1 MGPHGLIVRKDSL
14 YIQEQ
19 NIPYISLIGEKI
31 DKYNLENF
39 YNMLAIFNHYN
50 IPNEIRGNVF
60 EYLNMNK
67 EFKQVLY
74 DIETG
79 IHEKRVFYQMK
90 KSHALA
96 AGRFWRSSYRQVTE
110 AEDIYRPRYSSTII
124 HSREGP
130 TVILSDKYVYEP
142 VGWASPRS
150 HSSPHNTCV
159 YCGNLVKI
167 SEETCSNCK
176 LTRNEAELLAY
187 EID

>member
-1 MGPHGLIVRKDSL
+1 
-14 YIQEQ
+14 
-19 NIPYISLIGEKI
+19 
-31 DKYNLENF
+31 
-39 YNMLAIFNHYN
+39 MLAIFNHYN

-60 EYLNMNK
+60 EYLKMHK
-67 EFKQVLY
+67 EFKLVLY

-79 IHEKRVFYQMK
+79 IHEKRVFYQMRK
-90 KSHALA
+90 AEGDVGVGTNL
-96 AGRFWRSSYRQVTE
+96 WRSSYRQVTE

-124 HSREGP
+124 HSRAGP

-150 HSSPHNTCV
+150 HSSPHNTCG

-167 SEETCSNCK
+167 SEEKCSNCK

>member
-1 MGPHGLIVRKDSL
+1 
-14 YIQEQ
+14 
-19 NIPYISLIGEKI
+19 
-31 DKYNLENF
+31 
-39 YNMLAIFNHYN
+39 MLAIFNHYN

-60 EYLNMNK
+60 EYLKMHK

-74 DIETG
+74 EINTG
-79 IHEKRVFYQMK
+79 IHEKRVFYQMR

-96 AGRFWRSSYRQVTE
+96 AGIFRRSSYRQVTE

-124 HSREGP
+124 HSTAGP
-130 TVILSDKYVYEP
+130 TAILSDKYVYEP

-167 SEETCSNCK
+167 SEEKCSNCK